1 VLTVSLF
8 SAAVVYAYEKAQLV
22 ALTNSVTPLLSVVV
36 SDLIMED
43 ILALLTACDE
53 ARLGLF

>member
-1 VLTVSLF
+1 MLTVTLF

-22 ALTNSVTPLLSVVV
+22 PLTNSVTPLLSIVV
-36 SDLIMED
+36 SDLLMED